1 MEFDN
6 NTAVSDEQ
14 RRLAEAKKITIQPVH
29 TDIQPDDL
37 PDAEIA
43 TRHVLEPAIPNI
55 ESDTEQNTM
64 PLQPSGSVLKGNQA
78 ASAQRRVVTATIV
91 AVLVGGIALT
101 GIILTR

>member
-6 NTAVSDEQ
+6 NTPVSDEQ

-43 TRHVLEPAIPNI
+43 TRHVLEPAIPNVS
-55 ESDTEQNTM
+55 SDVEQNTA
-64 PLQPSGSVLKGNQA
+64 PIAPSAGVLKRKVTPPRRRVTLTLVGICLIGIAITSVL
-78 ASAQRRVVTATIV
+78 
-91 AVLVGGIALT
+91 
-101 GIILTR
+101 LTR